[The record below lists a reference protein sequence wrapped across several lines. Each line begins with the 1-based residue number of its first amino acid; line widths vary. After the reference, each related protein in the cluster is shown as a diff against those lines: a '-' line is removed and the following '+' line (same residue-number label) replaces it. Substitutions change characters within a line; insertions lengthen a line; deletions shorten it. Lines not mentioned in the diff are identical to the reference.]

1 MVQIFNPYI
10 IDVLNVLH
18 HHGPNI
24 DPCIIDLLIGHIFY
38 VSCYCWWWPAKV
50 VKWNH
55 LYCTVLYCTV
65 NCFHSKTDWS
75 RYDQSVSSLTKTRS
89 ASRTNKQEWWIP
101 TVKTKIKEASKN
113 NIYYYKS
120 ILCNMYLCI
129 SFRLSQMV
137 HSLSKISLANS
148 KRKYQFN
155 CMLQILPFT
164 LLFNYL
170 LIWYPDKSC
179 YQIPY
184 SLGMQDSCHLTLIG
198 TLIPKGPH

>member
-1 MVQIFNPYI
+1 MVTNKSCKMKSSTVSIPK
-10 IDVLNVLH
+10 L
-18 HHGPNI
+18 I
-24 DPCIIDLLIGHIFY
+24 DPDMINLFLH
-38 VSCYCWWWPAKV
+38 WP
-50 VKWNH
+50 
-55 LYCTVLYCTV
+55 
-65 NCFHSKTDWS
+65 
-75 RYDQSVSSLTKTRS
+75 KTRS
-89 ASRTNKQEWWIP
+89 ARSRTNKQEWWIL

-113 NIYYYKS
+113 NIYHYKS

-198 TLIPKGPH
+198 TLIPNGPH